1 MKMSTNNLSLYGE
14 LGRFPLILGRQAR
27 IIKYW
32 LNLHNIKN
40 NNCILKTLNLVMRN
54 EVQSNPNNTTSWT
67 AKVKYLLEHSGFPDV
82 WLFPESV
89 NIKKNFTSFSK

>member
-1 MKMSTNNLSLYGE
+1 MKLSTNNLSLYGE

-54 EVQSNPNNTTSWT
+54 KVQSNPNNTTSWT
-67 AKVKYLLEHSGFPDV
+67 AKVKYLLEHSGIPGYLAV
-82 WLFPESV
+82 SR
-89 NIKKNFTSFSK
+89 ICKYKNFFTSFSK